1 MNSDTALTALAAVLT
16 TLAAAETSIPSVHRN
31 EPLEKM
37 LEALDGDAAG
47 YANLI
52 DGDIQVDN
60 VLIGNGAVYELTLLP
75 TLEIIVQG
83 DTDADRRAALSGI
96 VGAVATAIDADP
108 ALGGACDDT
117 RMSGIQRSG
126 LVTEGVPN
134 LAGLLILIEVQ
145 LTSDQPF

>member
-1 MNSDTALTALAAVLT
+1 MNSDTAHTALHALLT
-16 TLAAAETSIPSVHRN
+16 TLASAETFIPSVHRN

-37 LEALDGDAAG
+37 LEALDGSATG

-60 VLIGNGAVYELTLLP
+60 VLIGSGAVYELTLQP
-75 TLEIIVQG
+75 TLEVIVQV
-83 DTDADRRAALSGI
+83 DTDADRRTALSAI

-108 ALGGACDDT
+108 TLAGACEDT
-117 RMSGIQRSG
+117 RISGIQRSG